1 MTRIFKALLSI
12 CLVFCLLPS
21 HAFAANTIYEL
32 DELGMS
38 IELPS
43 DHVVFT
49 RDIKANDPNLSAYGL
64 TKDEMSSL
72 MLERS
77 IYLNAWDE
85 DVSYEIIV
93 TMIDSPLED
102 FNQFSDTSLNQFAL
116 ALKTEYA
123 SMGITFIRSDLY
135 QHSQAKFAKIYISQP
150 NNGDT
155 AYGLQYYTVYN
166 GKAINITLQS
176 YSGEIDSSREAII
189 QNIVDTIHFDTEP
202 QFSAPPAQTRA
213 FTYTDKDSGMT
224 FTVPA
229 NWIES
234 PLNEDREY
242 IDAKF
247 TSNLEDGLC
256 ILFSSQ
262 DVYELEDFKEE
273 LSATEQLLL
282 TRDVIGNDIFT
293 KADIAE
299 MYGCKEEDVSMVTYG
314 GKEYYS
320 AEVVA
325 SGTAYGLTISTPVV
339 YLVRCENGYMYIFLF
354 NNTKDSP
361 YFADFETLVSSVEY
375 PVFEDDGAVRN
386 QVLGSY
392 ILLAI
397 IILIALGLIIIFACR
412 SAIKKKAIK
421 KKLQVTPTIVEES
434 TAKIESETP
443 QAKTEAILSPDP
455 PTKEPEAG
463 AIKAPLFE
471 TTETTA
477 SFCHRCGNKLMSG
490 SLFCNKCGTKV
501 PTTKEQ

>member
-1 MTRIFKALLSI
+1 MSRIFKVLLSF

-21 HAFAANTIYEL
+21 QAFAANTTYEL

-43 DHVVFT
+43 NHVVFT
-49 RDIKANDPNLSAYGL
+49 RDIKANDTNLSAYGL
-64 TKDEMSSL
+64 TKDGMSSL

-85 DVSYEIIV
+85 DVNYEIIV
-93 TMIDSPLED
+93 TMVDSPFED
-102 FNQFSDTSLNQFAL
+102 YNQFSDTTLNGFVSAL
-116 ALKTEYA
+116 ETEYA

-155 AYGLQYYTVYN
+155 AYGLQYHTVYN

-189 QNIVDTIHFDTEP
+189 QEIVDTIRFDTEP
-202 QFSAPPAQTRA
+202 QFSAPPAQTKA

-234 PLNEDREY
+234 SMNENREY

-247 TSNLEDGLC
+247 TSNLEEGLC
-256 ILFSSQ
+256 IIFSSQ
-262 DVYELEDFKEE
+262 DVYELEDFKAE

-299 MYGCKEEDVSMVTYG
+299 MYGCKEKDVLMVTYG
-314 GKEYYS
+314 DKEYYT
-320 AEVVA
+320 AEVIKTDT
-325 SGTAYGLTISTPVV
+325 SYGIPISVPMV
-339 YLVRCENGYMYIFLF
+339 YLLRCENGYMYMFQF
-354 NNTKDSP
+354 NGTKDSP
-361 YFADFETLVSSVEY
+361 YFDDFINLISSAKY
-375 PVFEDDGAVRN
+375 PVIADEMLVQRRTIGIVFIL
-386 QVLGSY
+386 VL
-392 ILLAI
+392 IVLAI
-397 IILIALGLIIIFACR
+397 IWCFC
-412 SAIKKKAIK
+412 S
-421 KKLQVTPTIVEES
+421 S
-434 TAKIESETP
+434 
-443 QAKTEAILSPDP
+443 KTEIW
-455 PTKEPEAG
+455 KR
-463 AIKAPLFE
+463 K
-471 TTETTA
+471 
-477 SFCHRCGNKLMSG
+477 H
-490 SLFCNKCGTKV
+490 
-501 PTTKEQ
+501 

>member
-1 MTRIFKALLSI
+1 MSRIFKVLLSF

-21 HAFAANTIYEL
+21 QAFAANTTYEL

-43 DHVVFT
+43 NHVVFT

-64 TKDEMSSL
+64 TKDGISSL

-85 DVSYEIIV
+85 DVNYEIIV
-93 TMIDSPLED
+93 TMVDSPFED
-102 FNQFSDTSLNQFAL
+102 YNQFSDTTLNGFVSAL
-116 ALKTEYA
+116 ETEYA

-155 AYGLQYYTVYN
+155 AYGLQYHTVYN

-189 QNIVDTIHFDTEP
+189 QEIVDTIRFDTEP
-202 QFSAPPAQTRA
+202 QFSAPPAQTKA

-234 PLNEDREY
+234 SMNENREY

-247 TSNLEDGLC
+247 TSNLEEGLC
-256 ILFSSQ
+256 IIFSSQ
-262 DVYELEDFKEE
+262 DVYELEDFKAE

-299 MYGCKEEDVSMVTYG
+299 MYGCKEKDVLMVTYG
-314 GKEYYS
+314 DKEYYT
-320 AEVVA
+320 AEVIKTDT
-325 SGTAYGLTISTPVV
+325 SYGIPISVPMV
-339 YLVRCENGYMYIFLF
+339 YLLRCENGYMYMFQF
-354 NNTKDSP
+354 NGTKDSP
-361 YFADFETLVSSVEY
+361 YFDDFINLISSAKY
-375 PVFEDDGAVRN
+375 PVIADEMLVQRRTIGIVFIL
-386 QVLGSY
+386 VL
-392 ILLAI
+392 IVLAI
-397 IILIALGLIIIFACR
+397 ICVFAVQKRR
-412 SAIKKKAIK
+412 SRKGSIEGSVHITDSAHN
-421 KKLQVTPTIVEES
+421 EEDNQN
-434 TAKIESETP
+434 ETFLSGNI
-443 QAKTEAILSPDP
+443 QEAIHRATDS
-455 PTKEPEAG
+455 AG
-463 AIKAPLFE
+463 DSSVI
-471 TTETTA
+471 
-477 SFCHRCGNKLMSG
+477 FCH
-490 SLFCNKCGTKV
+490 KCGAKV
-501 PTTKEQ
+501 NYGSQFCHKCGVKLFTEEGR

>member
-1 MTRIFKALLSI
+1 MSRIFKFLLSF
-12 CLVFCLLPS
+12 CLAFCLLPS
-21 HAFAANTIYEL
+21 YAFAANTTYEL

-43 DHVVFT
+43 NHVVFT
-49 RDIKANDPNLSAYGL
+49 RDIEANDPNLSAYGL
-64 TKDEMSSL
+64 TKEGMSSL

-85 DVSYEIIV
+85 DVNYEIIV
-93 TMIDSPLED
+93 TMVDSPFED
-102 FNQFSDTSLNQFAL
+102 YNQFSDTTLNGFVSAL
-116 ALKTEYA
+116 ETEYA
-123 SMGITFIRSDLY
+123 SMGITFIRSDFY

-155 AYGLQYYTVYN
+155 AYGLQYHTVYN

-189 QNIVDTIHFDTEP
+189 QKIVDTIRFDTAP

-234 PLNEDREY
+234 PMNENREY
-242 IDAKF
+242 IDVKF
-247 TSNLEDGLC
+247 TSNLEEGLC
-256 ILFSSQ
+256 IIFSSQ
-262 DVYELEDFKEE
+262 DVYELEDFKLE

-299 MYGCKEEDVSMVTYG
+299 IYGCKEKDVSMVTYS

-320 AEVVA
+320 AKIIT
-325 SGTAYGLTISTPVV
+325 SGTAYGLTISTPMV
-339 YLVRCENGYMYIFLF
+339 YLVRCENGYMYIFQF
-354 NNTKDSP
+354 SGAKDSP
-361 YFADFETLVSSVEY
+361 YFSDFENLVSSVKY
-375 PVFEDDGAVRN
+375 PVFEDEGAVRD

-392 ILLAI
+392 LLLAI
-397 IILIALGLIIIFACR
+397 IVLIALGLIIVFACR
-412 SAIKKKAIK
+412 SAIKKKSIK
-421 KKLQVTPTIVEES
+421 KNAQVVSTIMEDS
-434 TAKIESETP
+434 TARTAPGASQVKEEVLP
-443 QAKTEAILSPDP
+443 LNP
-455 PTKEPEAG
+455 PTKGPEAEL
-463 AIKAPLFE
+463 AAAPTIE
-471 TTETTA
+471 TTV
-477 SFCHRCGNKLMSG
+477 SYCHRCGNKLVSG

-501 PTTKEQ
+501 PTTEEQ

>member
-1 MTRIFKALLSI
+1 MSRIFKVLLSF

-21 HAFAANTIYEL
+21 QAFAANTTYEL

-43 DHVVFT
+43 NHVVFT
-49 RDIKANDPNLSAYGL
+49 RDIKANDTNLSAYGL
-64 TKDEMSSL
+64 TKDGMSSL

-85 DVSYEIIV
+85 DVNYEIIV
-93 TMIDSPLED
+93 TMVDSPFED
-102 FNQFSDTSLNQFAL
+102 YNQFSDTTLNGFVSAL
-116 ALKTEYA
+116 ETEYA

-155 AYGLQYYTVYN
+155 AYGLQYHTVYN

-189 QNIVDTIHFDTEP
+189 QEIVDTIRFDTEP
-202 QFSAPPAQTRA
+202 QFSAPPAQTKA

-234 PLNEDREY
+234 SMNENREY

-247 TSNLEDGLC
+247 TSNLEEGLC
-256 ILFSSQ
+256 IIFSSQ
-262 DVYELEDFKEE
+262 DVYELEDFKAE

-299 MYGCKEEDVSMVTYG
+299 MYGCKEKDVLMVTYG
-314 GKEYYS
+314 DKEYYT
-320 AEVVA
+320 AEVIKTDT
-325 SGTAYGLTISTPVV
+325 SYGIPISVPMV
-339 YLVRCENGYMYIFLF
+339 YLLRCENGYMYMFQF
-354 NNTKDSP
+354 NGTKDSP
-361 YFADFETLVSSVEY
+361 YFDDFINLISSAKY
-375 PVFEDDGAVRN
+375 PVIADEMLVQRRTIGIVFIL
-386 QVLGSY
+386 VL
-392 ILLAI
+392 IVLAI
-397 IILIALGLIIIFACR
+397 ICVFAVQKRR
-412 SAIKKKAIK
+412 SGKG
-421 KKLQVTPTIVEES
+421 S
-434 TAKIESETP
+434 IE
-443 QAKTEAILSPDP
+443 
-455 PTKEPEAG
+455 G
-463 AIKAPLFE
+463 
-471 TTETTA
+471 
-477 SFCHRCGNKLMSG
+477 
-490 SLFCNKCGTKV
+490 
-501 PTTKEQ
+501 